1 MFLGPFFLHLII
13 TAVSNSFLCCCNC
26 GIFFIRWEG
35 WGEMFFSLL
44 SEIFKF
50 FQVIIFSSPFRSACL
65 FTDSSNS
72 AWFFTSLVVV
82 AFQTCYHNW
91 ALVKVLPQYW
101 WPANNKNDEIS
112 KKCSHSS
119 KKTFPSKI
127 NFFPPL
133 PFFKNAIQSYRI
145 SIQNQIFLP
154 LFHSYAKLS
163 QPQNQRMLKS

>member
-26 GIFFIRWEG
+26 GIFFYSMRRI
-35 WGEMFFSLL
+35 GEKCFFSLL
-44 SEIFKF
+44 SEFFKF

-101 WPANNKNDEIS
+101 WPANSKNDKIS
-112 KKCSHSS
+112 KSVLTLE
-119 KKTFPSKI
+119 KKPFPSKI
-127 NFFPPL
+127 NFFSNL
-133 PFFKNAIQSYRI
+133 PFFKNAIQYLTEFQFKI
-145 SIQNQIFLP
+145 WHFFL
-154 LFHSYAKLS
+154 FFIH
-163 QPQNQRMLKS
+163 M